1 MKISVII
8 PVYNEEETV
17 KRTICAIQKVNL
29 DKEIIVVDDKSED
42 LTYHIIEEMKY
53 SNLILI
59 KQDVHQGKG
68 AAIRKALEYINGEI
82 VIIQDAD
89 LEYDPSYY
97 HKLIEPILKNQA
109 KVVYGSRFKGKRK
122 GMRFSNL
129 LANKILTWVTNIL
142 FGIHITDEA
151 TCYKV
156 FRADVIKKIPLKCN
170 GFEFCPEV
178 TAKIAKRG
186 IAIVEVPISYQART
200 VAEGKKVKWIDGFIA
215 IYTLIKYRFM
225 D

>member
-8 PVYNEEETV
+8 PVYNEEKTV
-17 KRTICAIQKVNL
+17 KQTISEIQKVNL

-42 LTYHIIEEMKY
+42 LTYHIVEEMKY
-53 SNLILI
+53 SNIVLV
-59 KQDVHQGKG
+59 KQKVHRGKG
-68 AAIRKALEYINGEI
+68 AAIREALRYVTGEI

-89 LEYDPSYY
+89 LEYDPADYP
-97 HKLIEPILKNQA
+97 KLIAPILKNQA
-109 KVVYGSRFKGKRK
+109 EVVYGSRFKGKIK

-129 LANKILTWVTNIL
+129 MANKILTGVSNML

-156 FRADVIKKIPLKCN
+156 FRAEVIKKIPLKCS
-170 GFEFCPEV
+170 GFEFCPEI
-178 TAKIAKRG
+178 TAKIAKRK
-186 IAIVEVPISYQART
+186 IRIIEVPISYRART
-200 VAEGKKVKWIDGFIA
+200 IAEGKKVKWIDGFIA
-215 IYTLIKYRFM
+215 VYTLIKYRFM